1 MSIGIPSV
9 NDLKEAVLATTRAL
23 SQKAD
28 LDRDFTSNKDLE
40 FTLPSLPKNKS
51 ELAFYRGKADAMAC
65 AKRFRDDEIFIDT
78 GAQKLNSL
86 LENLEDVRVEVLG
99 SKRYPGVSA
108 NIKAKFEQKC
118 RENFFLE
125 DKEEL
130 LESALETWLRQ
141 ILLKEIP
148 TKFSKGSQFLSGLIK
163 IYLPHLPTLTSGN
176 DCSSLFRSGKSHSQ
190 GICLMDPSSFQAQ
203 P

>member
-28 LDRDFTSNKDLE
+28 LDRDFRSNEDLE
-40 FTLPSLPKNKS
+40 FTLPAPPKNKS

-108 NIKAKFEQKC
+108 NIKAKFEQEC
-118 RENFFLE
+118 R
-125 DKEEL
+125 
-130 LESALETWLRQ
+130 
-141 ILLKEIP
+141 
-148 TKFSKGSQFLSGLIK
+148 
-163 IYLPHLPTLTSGN
+163 
-176 DCSSLFRSGKSHSQ
+176 
-190 GICLMDPSSFQAQ
+190 
-203 P
+203 